1 MTTLLNS
8 WSVSTKSRSLP
19 HSSPCRTA
27 SSSRYSFTADIVYRL
42 FFCWVRRLIDCS
54 ITPLENGACV
64 HRQHFAGVYN
74 IFLAP
79 GTLSGTIRLSPLF
92 FDFFFLLFG
101 PGKVEGGPISFL
113 NGNFFFEK
121 KQSSGACYVFKTTH
135 GSRNPKNV
143 GRKRARGGLPLF
155 LRAFHLHAEE
165 IGWALGKSKDEC
177 CVMKWSQAQPRNTF
191 QREVNERVR
200 SFIISIGWERD
211 VSNHPY
217 SIKARW
223 KIPLYKNK

>member
-19 HSSPCRTA
+19 HSSHCRTA
-27 SSSRYSFTADIVYRL
+27 SFSRYTADIVYR
-42 FFCWVRRLIDCS
+42 FGWVRRLIDCS

-92 FDFFFLLFG
+92 FDFFFSSTFWSWQSG
-101 PGKVEGGPISFL
+101 RRVD
-113 NGNFFFEK
+113 FFFKWKLFFFK

-155 LRAFHLHAEE
+155 LPAFHLHAEE
-165 IGWALGKSKDEC
+165 IG
-177 CVMKWSQAQPRNTF
+177 
-191 QREVNERVR
+191 
-200 SFIISIGWERD
+200 
-211 VSNHPY
+211 
-217 SIKARW
+217 
-223 KIPLYKNK
+223 